1 MRTLFHVPLC
11 AFSRKVRLTLGEKK
25 LDVNL
30 EIEQV
35 WRRREEFYDINP
47 AGQVPVLRDLN
58 DQIIIDSTAIV
69 EYLEEAYPEPSLLGN
84 NIYKRAEIRRLMA
97 WFDDKFNCEVT
108 ETLVYE
114 KTLKRFF
121 TSGGPDSNALRAGK
135 LALENHLDYVCWL
148 ADRRNWLGGDEFT
161 LADIT
166 AAAHLST
173 VDFIGH
179 VPWDKFPEAK
189 GWYVRVKSR
198 PSFRPLLSDQ
208 MSGVPV
214 ADHYANLDF

>member
-11 AFSRKVRLTLGEKK
+11 AFSRKVRLALGEKK

-30 EIEQV
+30 EFEQV
-35 WRRREEFYDINP
+35 WRCREEFYDINP

-58 DQIIIDSTAIV
+58 DKIIIDSSAIV
-69 EYLEEAYPEPSLLGN
+69 EYLEDAYPEPPLLGGD
-84 NIYKRAEIRRLMA
+84 IYKRAEIRRLVA
-97 WFDDKFNCEVT
+97 WFDDKFNKEVT
-108 ETLVYE
+108 KTLVYE

-121 TSGGPDSNALRAGK
+121 ASGGPDSNALRAGK
-135 LALENHLDYVCWL
+135 LALEWHLDYVCWL
-148 ADRRNWLGGDEFT
+148 VDRRNWLAGDDFT
-161 LADIT
+161 LADIA

-179 VPWDKFPEAK
+179 VPWEKFPEAK

-208 MSGVPV
+208 MSGVLV
-214 ADHYANLDF
+214 APHYADLDF